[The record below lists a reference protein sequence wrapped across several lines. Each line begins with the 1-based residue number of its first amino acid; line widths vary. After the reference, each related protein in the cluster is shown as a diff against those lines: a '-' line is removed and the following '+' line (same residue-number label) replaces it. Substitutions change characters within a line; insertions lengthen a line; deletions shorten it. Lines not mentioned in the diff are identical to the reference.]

1 MEEPPYPSNLT
12 QDGGKLSWINPM
24 NSGAGGWESSFRERQ
39 VTNPCY
45 MALTH
50 YVLVW
55 NTWKSKISPDD
66 GLVKRQE
73 GFFSAITHL
82 VKWFPN
88 SRAWEF
94 LATLQEAQMPWC
106 ITDTLQGGPG
116 VWTFQGIR
124 GFNCHHWLGKSM
136 LHILHSV
143 LLKNSFINVQMRF
156 KKKTHMSK
164 MCISVRSH
172 TCINTEMHQQN

>member
-106 ITDTLQGGPG
+106 ITDTQQGGPG
-116 VWTFQGIR
+116 VWTFYGTR
-124 GFNCHHWLGKSM
+124 GFNVSTDQGNLCFISFPLGCFN
-136 LHILHSV
+136 HS
-143 LLKNSFINVQMRF
+143 FMDVQMWF
-156 KKKTHMSK
+156 KKKNPRLK
-164 MCISVRSH
+164 CAV
-172 TCINTEMHQQN
+172 Q